1 MREDKNTTADED
13 FKRLIQL
20 PCFVCRKEVDDI
32 KKHLVE
38 VHFKNNIDDDMA
50 QWIMD
55 LDTDVDQVWEYS
67 GTKGAT
73 GFSKRRGRRFLSV

>member
-1 MREDKNTTADED
+1 MSSSRNSRVSIPADED

-20 PCFVCRKEVDDI
+20 PCFVCKKEVD
-32 KKHLVE
+32 E

-67 GTKGAT
+67 GTT
-73 GFSKRRGRRFLSV
+73 GFSKRRGRRFLSF